1 MERSFSMHFVCL
13 DVSAINHLFLLRYLR
28 VWGFRI
34 KLPKKFGKLK
44 HLMTLN
50 MSQPWLDNPSEQ
62 ISDFSSLSSL
72 RHLSLPGCVIIK
84 NGLSK
89 LRNLRDLFWFDFGSN
104 STDCIRDLSELTNLR
119 NLQVMMY
126 NYSRPDG
133 VENNCKTTILAASL
147 NKLGN
152 SNLRNLA
159 FEVVSSARAP
169 SAQFWSNCLAQPR
182 HLQRFS
188 LYGVTMPKVPNW
200 IGHAD
205 RLAHVELEVQELPS
219 DDVQVLAQLPCLIYL
234 QLRAKTIPENNI
246 IIHPQTF
253 HSLKCFKFFC
263 GELPSLTFCGELPSL
278 TFEPA
283 AMPQLQRLEI
293 LLALGQGAMELQ
305 ERSLVGGIEHLASLE
320 KIFLYIC
327 VKCGQGSKIESAW
340 RAAISRHPKSE
351 ALQIYVN
358 CAEYDENGKLV

>member
-1 MERSFSMHFVCL
+1 MGLASCATYVICSGL
-13 DVSAINHLFLLRYLR
+13 
-28 VWGFRI
+28 
-34 KLPKKFGKLK
+34 
-44 HLMTLN
+44 TLVLI
-50 MSQPWLDNPSEQ
+50 PE
-62 ISDFSSLSSL
+62 
-72 RHLSLPGCVIIK
+72 
-84 NGLSK
+84 
-89 LRNLRDLFWFDFGSN
+89 
-104 STDCIRDLSELTNLR
+104 CIRDLSELTNLR

-133 VENNCKTTILAASL
+133 VENNRKTTILSTSL

-152 SNLRNLA
+152 SNLCNLA

-169 SAQFWSNCLAQPR
+169 SAQFWSNCLARPR

-200 IGHAD
+200 IAHAD
-205 RLAHVELEVQELPS
+205 RLAHVDLEVQELPS

-263 GELPSLTFCGELPSL
+263 GELPSLTF
-278 TFEPA
+278 EPA

-293 LLALGQGAMELQ
+293 QLALGQGAMELQ
-305 ERSLVGGIEHLASLE
+305 DDNLVSCIEHHASLE
-320 KIFLYIC
+320 KISLYIC
-327 VKCGQGSKIESAW
+327 AKCGQGSKIESAW
-340 RAAISRHPKSE
+340 RGAISRHPKSQ

-358 CAEYDENGKLV
+358 CREYDGNGKLV